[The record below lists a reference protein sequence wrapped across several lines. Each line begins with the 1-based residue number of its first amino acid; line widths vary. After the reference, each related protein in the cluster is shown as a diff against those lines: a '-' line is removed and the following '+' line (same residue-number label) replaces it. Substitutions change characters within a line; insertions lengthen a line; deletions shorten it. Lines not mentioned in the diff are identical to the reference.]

1 MSNTEL
7 KEKIISRI
15 QESENRDLLKDV
27 ETLLNIESEDLEVYK
42 LTDEQK
48 KGIDEAKAEIQNGKF
63 ISGEDSDKEV
73 DKWLEK

>member
-15 QESENRDLLKDV
+15 QESENRELLKDV

-42 LTDEQK
+42 LTNEQK

-63 ISGEDSDKEV
+63 ISGEESDNEI